1 MRSTRTP
8 APPSRG
14 RRTHRTDHTP
24 RTRRTALVATGLVAA
39 LALTATA
46 CNGSDDNS
54 SGKPDGTITASASGG
69 DGKLKIPSDI
79 ASKLK
84 DHGIDVDEWA
94 KGGWKNWDKDKWLSQ
109 AKDFV
114 NPVIEGLWKPERMQS
129 AKEANKTV
137 STKDAAADQG
147 VSDPEPA
154 PVQAQAE
161 KTPYHEHA
169 APVGK
174 VFFDSPEGSMVCSGT
189 VIKDV
194 NHPGKSNLV
203 WTAGHCVHA
212 GQGGGWYRNIAFVPA
227 YNDQGLSESQLSS
240 ADSSQV
246 APYGQFWA
254 DWASTSN
261 QWIQGGSET
270 GGAGAAYDYAVLH
283 VKPERGTKS
292 LEETVGAALDVDFS
306 APAPREVS
314 SMGAWGYPAAP
325 PFNGLKMFRCID
337 QPGRLSLSPSL
348 PTMYRIGCTMTGGSS
363 GGGWFRVVNGKTELV
378 SNTSIGPSN
387 NTWLAGPQLG
397 KGAQE
402 LYENMSET
410 YGGQ

>member
-1 MRSTRTP
+1 MRSIGTP
-8 APPSRG
+8 FAHRRG
-14 RRTHRTDHTP
+14 RRRTVL
-24 RTRRTALVATGLVAA
+24 AATGLVAA

-46 CNGSDDNS
+46 CNGSGDDKS
-54 SGKPDGTITASASGG
+54 SEQSGATATSAADDGGKVE
-69 DGKLKIPSDI
+69 IPADI

-84 DHGIDVDEWA
+84 EHGIDVDKWTS
-94 KGGWKNWDKDKWLSQ
+94 GGWKNWDKDKWLSE

-114 NPVIEGLWKPERMQS
+114 NPVIAGLWKPERMRS

-137 STKDAAADQG
+137 TAKDAAADQG
-147 VSDPEPA
+147 VSDPEPK
-154 PVQAQAE
+154 PVRAAAE
-161 KTPYHEHA
+161 KTPYHDNA

-212 GQGGGWYRNIAFVPA
+212 GKGGGWYRNITFVPS
-227 YNDQGLSESQLSS
+227 YNDLGKPESRL
-240 ADSSQV
+240 ADATTSQI
-246 APYGQFWA
+246 APYGTWWA

-283 VKPERGTKS
+283 VKPESGAKS

-306 APAPREVS
+306 APSATEVAK
-314 SMGAWGYPAAP
+314 MGAWGYPAAP
-325 PFNGLKMFRCID
+325 PFGGLKMFKCID
-337 QPGRLSLSPSL
+337 RPGRLSISPAL

-363 GGGWFRVVNGKTELV
+363 GGGWFRVVDGKTELV
-378 SNTSIGPSN
+378 SNTSIGPAD

-397 KGAQE
+397 KEAEG
-402 LYENMSET
+402 LYQNMSRT